1 LNILFVSDTSIASV
15 IGGAERVLFEQ
26 STRLAK
32 RGHNVHLLTRRLPS
46 HKANRESIQGVTEW
60 RYNLYREN
68 ALSFAISTYRN
79 GRRLFELLQTIY
91 GFECIN
97 FHQPFSALG
106 VIQSAFSRRVRKV
119 YTCHS
124 LSFEEFIS
132 RNAEPGGLL
141 EKALWLLSIHVRKW
155 IERKVLRH
163 SDKIA
168 ALSQFTQKRLW
179 DAYSIAPQRVSII
192 PGGVDLNRFKPAGDR
207 MDIRRRL
214 KVPEDKV
221 VFFTVRNLVQRMG
234 LENLIMSI
242 KEVVQTAPDIY
253 LLLGGEGPLREDLS
267 NLVNNLGLEDFVE
280 LRGYLPEEELPEY
293 YQIADFFVLPTR
305 ELEGF
310 GLVTL
315 EAMASG
321 VPVLGTP
328 IGGTKEILGRFDSNL
343 LLRDN
348 NASSI
353 AESMIKFYHLI
364 KQNPE
369 NWKELSRRCR
379 DFVEYYYSW
388 EINVDALEELFFS
401 EGPMCT

>member
-1 LNILFVSDTSIASV
+1 MNILFVSDTSIASI

-46 HKANRESIQGVTEW
+46 HAANRESIQGVTEW
-60 RYNLYREN
+60 RYNLYQDN
-68 ALSFAISTYRN
+68 ALSFVISTYRN
-79 GRRLFELLQTIY
+79 GRRLFEFLQSNY

-106 VIQSAFSRRVRKV
+106 VIQSAFSKRVRKV

-132 RNAEPGGLL
+132 RNAEPGGQLD
-141 EKALWLLSIHVRKW
+141 KALWLLSIYGRKW
-155 IERKVLRH
+155 IERKILKH

-168 ALSQFTQKRLW
+168 ALSQFTRKRLW

-192 PGGVDLNRFKPAGDR
+192 PGGVDLNRFKPAEDR
-207 MDIRRRL
+207 MDVRHRL

-234 LENLIMSI
+234 LENLILSI
-242 KEVVQTAPDIY
+242 KEVVQASPDIY
-253 LLLGGEGPLREDLS
+253 LLMGGEGPLREDLS
-267 NLVNNLGLEDFVE
+267 NLVNDLGLEGFVE

-293 YQIADFFVLPTR
+293 YRMADFFVLPTR

-328 IGGTKEILGRFDSNL
+328 IGGTREILGRFDSNL
-343 LLRDN
+343 LLRN
-348 NASSI
+348 NNPSSI
-353 AESMIKFYHLI
+353 AESMIRFYHLI
-364 KQNPE
+364 KQDPE
-369 NWKELSRRCR
+369 SWKELSRRCR
-379 DFVEYYYSW
+379 DFVERYYSW
-388 EINVDALEELFFS
+388 EVNVDALEKVLFS
-401 EGPMCT
+401 EDSMFT